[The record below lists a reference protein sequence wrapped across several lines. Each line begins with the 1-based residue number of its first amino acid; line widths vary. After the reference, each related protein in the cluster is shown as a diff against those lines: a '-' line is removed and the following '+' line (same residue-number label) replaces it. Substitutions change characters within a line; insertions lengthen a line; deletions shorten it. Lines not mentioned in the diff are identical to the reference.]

1 MSEFWRQQFRH
12 RMMDFASRRP
22 PRDDEVPISIKIRVT
37 SGCFHREHSPHAY
50 DIIDRHLSLLSP
62 DQTEFAFK
70 EHESGPEILLYL
82 AVTTAGITLAKSIID
97 LITAIV
103 KARSDG
109 IRQGDHPHDSLKL
122 IIRRT
127 RRDGEIEEEE
137 VMQFESRDGFLEI
150 EIEEPLIAAANR
162 LLRNELPKDSEQNKK

>member
-1 MSEFWRQQFRH
+1 MSEFWKQQFRH
-12 RMMDFASRRP
+12 RMMNFASRRP
-22 PRDDEVPISIKIRVT
+22 PRDGEVPVSIKIRVT

-50 DIIDRHLSLLSP
+50 DLIDRHLSSLFP
-62 DQTEFAFK
+62 DKTDFAFE
-70 EHESGPEILLYL
+70 EHESGPEILVYL
-82 AVTTAGITLAKSIID
+82 AVATAGITLAKSIID

-109 IRQGDHPHDSLKL
+109 IRQGDHPRDPLKL

-127 RRDGEIEEEE
+127 RRDGEFEEEE

-150 EIEEPLIAAANR
+150 EIEEPLNAAANR
-162 LLRNELPKDSEQNKK
+162 LLRKRLSKDS